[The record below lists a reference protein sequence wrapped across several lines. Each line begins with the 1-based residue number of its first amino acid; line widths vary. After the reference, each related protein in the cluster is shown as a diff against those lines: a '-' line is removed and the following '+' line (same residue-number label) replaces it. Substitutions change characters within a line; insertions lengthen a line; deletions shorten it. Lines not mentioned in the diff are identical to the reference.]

1 MLLRRASSVMTEDE
15 DTAFALQLDSSA
27 CVLDDR
33 AYHCGLISSSAPKY

>member
-1 MLLRRASSVMTEDE
+1 MTEDE

-33 AYHCGLISSSAPKY
+33 AYHGGLISSSAPVIIKSCLVH

>member
-1 MLLRRASSVMTEDE
+1 MSLRSASSVMTEDE

-33 AYHCGLISSSAPKY
+33 AYHGGLISSSAPKY